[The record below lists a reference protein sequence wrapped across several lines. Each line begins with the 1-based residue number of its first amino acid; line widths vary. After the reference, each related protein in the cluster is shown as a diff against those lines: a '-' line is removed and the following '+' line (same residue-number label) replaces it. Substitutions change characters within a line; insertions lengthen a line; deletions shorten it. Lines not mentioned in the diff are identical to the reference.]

1 MTFVENHTPTLD
13 RAIRR
18 DLSSRS
24 AANMSDQTRRPRLIY
39 ITTHPIALR
48 RLLVGQLAYFQQ
60 HGYDVIGI
68 AAPGP
73 DLEVV
78 GPREGVQTI
87 GAPME
92 REISPLRDFVSL
104 IKLIRLF
111 RRLRPDAICAGTAKA
126 SLLGLL
132 AARFTRVPARVYM
145 LHGLRLE
152 TAYGVKRRVLAAV
165 ERLTSSCAH
174 RVMCISP
181 SLREVYVKMGLAPR
195 DKLRVLGHGSSNGV
209 NPARFLPTP
218 EMRRQT
224 AELRT
229 AWEVTEETPLIGFLG
244 RFVKDKG
251 VTDIIDAFDLVL
263 KECPRARLLMVG
275 EFESGDPVPDSYVER
290 IKTDKRIIWPGF
302 ADEPGAYYLAMDVL
316 AFPTYREGF
325 GNVAIEAGMASK
337 PVVVYNATGA
347 VDTVRDGITGTV
359 VPLRDHVALAKALL
373 AYVTDKD
380 LRLRHGAANF
390 EMAQRDF
397 RPEIIW
403 QGLEQQ
409 FRELLAASGRQF
421 AEL

>member
-1 MTFVENHTPTLD
+1 
-13 RAIRR
+13 
-18 DLSSRS
+18 
-24 AANMSDQTRRPRLIY
+24 
-39 ITTHPIALR
+39 
-48 RLLVGQLAYFQQ
+48 
-60 HGYDVIGI
+60 
-68 AAPGP
+68 
-73 DLEVV
+73 
-78 GPREGVQTI
+78 
-87 GAPME
+87 
-92 REISPLRDFVSL
+92 
-104 IKLIRLF
+104 
-111 RRLRPDAICAGTAKA
+111 
-126 SLLGLL
+126 
-132 AARFTRVPARVYM
+132 M

-152 TAYGVKRRVLAAV
+152 TSHGAKRRILAAV
-165 ERLTSSCAH
+165 ESLTSVCAH

-181 SLREVYVKMGLAPR
+181 SLREVYVKM
-195 DKLRVLGHGSSNGV
+195 DLRRAKSSM
-209 NPARFLPTP
+209 FLVTAHPTAST
-218 EMRRQT
+218 RRVFSRPPKC
-224 AELRT
+224 AGKPLNF
-229 AWEVTEETPLIGFLG
+229 AASWEVTEETPLIGFLG

-263 KECPRARLLMVG
+263 KECPQARLLMVG

-290 IKTDKRIIWPGF
+290 IKTDKRIIWPGY

-347 VDTVRDGITGTV
+347 VDTVRDGVTGMV

-373 AYVTDKD
+373 AYVKDKD
-380 LRLRHGAANF
+380 LRLRHGAANL